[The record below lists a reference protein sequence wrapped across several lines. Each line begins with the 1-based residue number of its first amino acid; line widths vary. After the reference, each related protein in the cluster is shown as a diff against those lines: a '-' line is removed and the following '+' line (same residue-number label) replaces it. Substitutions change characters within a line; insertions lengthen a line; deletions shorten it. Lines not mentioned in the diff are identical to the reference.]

1 MVILTVFIIIFY
13 NFIICQFAALFQ
25 EYEETCLFIIARI
38 SESDSPRV
46 YPNILKTPPPFASS
60 DGYPASGVRYERVGL
75 VSSASHCLILDIL
88 ATARGRVIFRSHF
101 LISPFV
107 FYSYISSYS
116 SLILPYTVILLLC
129 DHRVRIFQQRLVDAE
144 GYIHFLDLRCL
155 GLPTL
160 KWPPT
165 LRPR

>member
-1 MVILTVFIIIFY
+1 M
-13 NFIICQFAALFQ
+13 LFQ
-25 EYEETCLFIIARI
+25 EYRETCLFIIARI

-46 YPNILKTPPPFASS
+46 YPNILKTPSLFASS
-60 DGYPASGVRYERVGL
+60 DGYPASGVRYPSVGL
-75 VSSASHCLILDIL
+75 VSSASHCPILDIL
-88 ATARGRVIFRSHF
+88 ATARGRVIKRSHF

-116 SLILPYTVILLLC
+116 SLILTYTVILLLC
-129 DHRVRIFQQRLVDAE
+129 DHRVRIFQQCLVDAE
-144 GYIHFLDLRCL
+144 GYIRFLDLRCL

-165 LRPR
+165 LCPR